1 MRLSSAKLFAFAALC
16 GLSLSILS
24 AQTAVERLK
33 NGGNISFKVHDATY
47 VVTGPFPTSGN
58 FGESDPIIFTFSEQ
72 GSGTGMDIRFRIR
85 DLLPVIDSDYEAVY
99 LARIIDDTTIEWN
112 LDARN
117 VGCVQ
122 VNMGGGT
129 TVNFRFDRIFGRLK
143 GRLVNTT
150 CLNDPNAVLN
160 RKVSLNLELTG
171 GNADNFITAVG
182 YAFCFESPATASTA
196 QIENVDIDIYG
207 GGLPK
212 ALGNVNGD
220 CTVDDGD
227 LLQVL
232 FAFGTNDAASDTN
245 GDGVVDDSDLLAVLF
260 GFGLIG

>member
-33 NGGNISFKVHDATY
+33 NGGNISFKVNDATY

-58 FGESDPIIFTFSEQ
+58 FGASNPIIFTFSEQ
-72 GSGTGMDIRFRIR
+72 GSGTGLDIRFRIR
-85 DLLPVIDSDYEAVY
+85 ELLPVIDSDYEAIY
-99 LARIIDDTTIEWN
+99 LARIIDDSTIEWN

-117 VGCVQ
+117 VGCVP

-129 TVNFRFDRIFGRLK
+129 VVNFRFDRIFGKLK
-143 GRLVNTT
+143 GRLVNMA
-150 CLNDPNAVLN
+150 CQNDPNALLN
-160 RKVSLNLELTG
+160 RKITLNLQLTG
-171 GNADNFITAVG
+171 GNADNFITAQG
-182 YAFCFESPATASTA
+182 YAFCFENPATASTA
-196 QIENVDIDIYG
+196 QIENVNLSVYG

-232 FAFGTNDAASDTN
+232 FAFGSGDAASDTN
-245 GDGVVDDSDLLAVLF
+245 DDGMVDDSDLLTVLF
-260 GFGLIG
+260 NFGLIG